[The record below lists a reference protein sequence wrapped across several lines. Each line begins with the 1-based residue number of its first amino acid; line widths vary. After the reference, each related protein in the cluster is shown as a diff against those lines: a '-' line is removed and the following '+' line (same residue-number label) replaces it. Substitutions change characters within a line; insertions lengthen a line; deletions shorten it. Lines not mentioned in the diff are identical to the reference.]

1 MKLLTD
7 TTTVF
12 ARELRP
18 FVHQP
23 MALLFGMIQPL
34 VFLALFGPL
43 LSATTGLPADQSLQ
57 WFVPGILVMLVLFAS
72 SMTGSGLQMEM
83 QTGAHERLLVTP
95 LSRSSLL
102 VGRALKEIVPCGL
115 GAVAVVA
122 VVLPFGFD
130 LHVEGAVLGLGI
142 LALFAAGIGGLSY
155 ALAIVSRGS
164 DWVFWTV
171 QQMALFPLL
180 LLSGVLLPLEDAPGW
195 LTTMSDVNPLRYGVA
210 AERLLF
216 DGEVLDATVLHGL
229 VAGIV
234 VCVVGLGV
242 GVRAMR
248 REAA

>member
-1 MKLLTD
+1 MKILTD
-7 TTTVF
+7 TATVF
-12 ARELRP
+12 TRELRP

-23 MALLFGMIQPL
+23 VAMLFGMIQPL

-43 LSATTGLPADQSLQ
+43 LSATTGLPTDESLQ

-102 VGRALKEIVPCGL
+102 IGRALKEIVPCAL
-115 GAVAVVA
+115 GAVAVIA
-122 VVLPFGFD
+122 AVLPFGFD

-142 LALFAAGIGGLSY
+142 LALFAVGIGGLSY
-155 ALAIVSRGS
+155 ALAIASKGS

-180 LLSGVLLPLEDAPGW
+180 LLSGVLLPLEDGPGW
-195 LTTMSDVNPLRYGVA
+195 LNAMADVNPLKYGVA
-210 AERLLF
+210 AERALF
-216 DGEVLDATVLHGL
+216 DGDVLTADVAYGAIAALAVL
-229 VAGIV
+229 
-234 VCVVGLGV
+234 VVGLWV

-248 REAA
+248 AQAA